1 MYISLK
7 ISFLYKKNIILYRKK
22 YHFYIKKTV
31 YHITPHKK
39 FLQKILNSGKFQDN
53 FRKLLYNTINI
64 L

>member
-7 ISFLYKKNIILYRKK
+7 TSFYIEKIS
-22 YHFYIKKTV
+22 FYIKKTV
-31 YHITPHKK
+31 YHIIPHKK

>member
-7 ISFLYKKNIILYRKK
+7 TSFYIEKIS
-22 YHFYIKKTV
+22 FYIKKTV

-53 FRKLLYNTINI
+53 FRNTII
-64 L
+64 